1 MKKFGK
7 LAIAAAASLVVSAAQ
22 ADINI
27 DLFDGPLQGPITQVT
42 STDPLLWAAQT
53 NPAIPTIAGGYR
65 DIAVKKTNAVEDGIA
80 GTRAFVNNGIYNW
93 SVDAGVTGLAIV
105 RWDGDLAGSGTVDAQ
120 GGVSNHFVSSS
131 LDVDGIVPVISLGM
145 ADSFLFD
152 VLVSDL
158 DFTFWFE
165 LYDTAGE
172 YSKFKLQSQAHFNAV
187 STPIPVSAF
196 AAQCAGGPSEFAD
209 PNDLDGDDAIA
220 GICSSASFDIANI
233 GAIQLILES
242 VNDAG
247 SVDLRVSAL
256 KVVPEPGSLAL
267 VGLGLLGAAGAGM
280 RRRRA

>member
-22 ADINI
+22 ADITI
-27 DLFDGPLQGPITQVT
+27 DLFDGPLQGKIEQLD

-65 DIAVKKTNAVEDGIA
+65 DIAVKKTNTYEEGLS

-93 SVDAGVTGLAIV
+93 SVDAGVTGLSVV

-152 VLVSDL
+152 VLDSDL
-158 DFTFWFE
+158 NFTFWFE
-165 LYDTAGE
+165 LYDTDGE
-172 YSKFKLQSQAHFNAV
+172 YSKFKLKSQAHLNAV

-196 AAQCAGGPSEFAD
+196 AAQCASGPSEFAD

-242 VNDAG
+242 AEAG